1 MKIHHFFI
9 FIIALASGCRED
21 KPKHKNVSAEV
32 LHQPPYARITD
43 SIGQDPENMELLLR
57 RALLLSQNSL
67 HELAT
72 PDFQKAWEKTK
83 NASIG
88 LEYASNLF
96 LSGHEQ
102 EAVQFLEDGI
112 KMFPGD
118 LDYLRRLAEVY
129 NETGQK
135 YKAFEVYNQLLA
147 KDSSDFE
154 GWYNLGTI
162 QAENGDTTAAI
173 RSLER
178 SISIMPLNHSAL
190 FLANILI
197 HKKDP
202 KALELIDFVI
212 QRDSAQLLTDAL
224 FLKGVYYAETNQPQK
239 AIEQYDEVIKRDWK
253 LTDAHIEK
261 GIIYLRQKDYKK
273 AIEIFTLAS
282 TVSNTDA
289 DPYYWLG
296 RTYEAQENKSMAI
309 DNYQRAISLDPDFI
323 EARQRLKRLKVL
335 N

>member
-1 MKIHHFFI
+1 MKIHHLFI
-9 FIIALASGCRED
+9 FIIALAFGCRENE
-21 KPKHKNVSAEV
+21 PKQDILSPEILN
-32 LHQPPYARITD
+32 QPPYAGITD
-43 SIGQDPENMELLLR
+43 SIKKDPENIELMLT
-57 RALLLSQNSL
+57 RALMLSQNSL

-83 NASIG
+83 DASIG

-96 LSGHEQ
+96 LSGNEQ
-102 EAVQFLEDGI
+102 EAVKFLEEGS
-112 KMFPGD
+112 KMFPDD
-118 LDYLRRLAEVY
+118 LDYQRRLAEVY
-129 NETGQK
+129 NEVGQK
-135 YKAFEVYNQLLA
+135 QKALNLYQQLLA

-162 QAENGDTTAAI
+162 QAGNGDTAAAI
-173 RSLER
+173 QSLER
-178 SISIMPLNHSAL
+178 SFSIMPLNHSGL

-197 HKKDP
+197 SKKDP

-224 FLKGVYYAETNQPQK
+224 FLKGVYYSETNQPQK
-239 AIEQYDEVIKRDWK
+239 AIEQYDAVIKRDWK
-253 LTDAHIEK
+253 VTDAHIEK
-261 GIIYLRQKDYKK
+261 GIIYLKQKDFKK

-289 DPYYWLG
+289 DPYYWIG
-296 RTYEAQENKSMAI
+296 RTYEAQSNKSLAI

-323 EARQRLKRLKVL
+323 EARQRLKKLKDQS
-335 N
+335 

>member
-1 MKIHHFFI
+1 MKIHHLFI
-9 FIIALASGCRED
+9 FIIVLALGCSENE
-21 KPKHKNVSAEV
+21 PKQNMISAEI
-32 LHQPPYARITD
+32 LNQPPYAGITD
-43 SIGQDPENMELLLR
+43 SISKDPENIELLLT
-57 RALLLSQNSL
+57 RALMLSQNSL

-83 NASIG
+83 DASIG

-96 LSGHEQ
+96 LSGNEQ
-102 EAVQFLEDGI
+102 DAVKFLEEGT
-112 KMFPGD
+112 KMFPDD
-118 LDYLRRLAEVY
+118 LDYQRRLAEVY
-129 NETGQK
+129 NEVGQK
-135 YKAFEVYNQLLA
+135 QKAFNVYQQILA

-173 RSLER
+173 KSLER
-178 SISIMPLNHSAL
+178 SFAIMPLNHSGL

-197 HKKDP
+197 NKKDP

-224 FLKGVYYAETNQPQK
+224 FLKGVYYSETNQPQK
-239 AIEQYDEVIKRDWK
+239 AIEQYDAVIQRDWK
-253 LTDAHIEK
+253 VTDAHIEK
-261 GIIYLRQKDYKK
+261 GIIYLKQKDFKK

-289 DPYYWLG
+289 DPYYWMG
-296 RTYEAQENKSMAI
+296 RTYEAQANKSLAI
-309 DNYQRAISLDPDFI
+309 DNYQRALSLDPDFI
-323 EARQRLKRLKVL
+323 EARQRLNKLKDQS
-335 N
+335 